1 MLVRAEQERC
11 DGERVLRWLKF
22 GTIHYN
28 SNKFTVEHRHTLER
42 VGKTIFE
49 VVFLFCEFLIHL
61 ALILSGSSLEENLLD
76 FYHFAE

>member
-1 MLVRAEQERC
+1 MLVRAERESC

-22 GTIHYN
+22 DTIHYN
-28 SNKFTVEHRHTLER
+28 RHTLER